1 LNAKVKNNAQALQ
14 SEFGL
19 IQGLLSPRTS
29 RLAFGALYAVVFMA
43 IGGGWALSGPDDC
56 HFQVGVIGYFML
68 LPPVLVMAGLLWLL
82 FKKF

>member
-1 LNAKVKNNAQALQ
+1 
-14 SEFGL
+14 
-19 IQGLLSPRTS
+19 
-29 RLAFGALYAVVFMA
+29 MA